1 MISFPIEVFLFLTNA
16 KRCLYIYIL
25 YIYIYIYWFNALTIK
40 TLKNTSNKLIKNN
53 HIKITSKSVILLFWI
68 LPYFFSYREF
78 LDIV

>member
-16 KRCLYIYIL
+16 KRCLYIYI
-25 YIYIYIYWFNALTIK
+25 YIYIHWFNALTIK
-40 TLKNTSNKLIKNN
+40 TIKNTSNKLIKNN